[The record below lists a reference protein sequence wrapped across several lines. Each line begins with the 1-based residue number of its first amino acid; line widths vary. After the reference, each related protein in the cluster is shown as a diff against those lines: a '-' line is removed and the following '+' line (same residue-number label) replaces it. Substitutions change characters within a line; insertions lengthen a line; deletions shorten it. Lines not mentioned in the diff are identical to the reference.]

1 MKRKLF
7 SLSLKKLVKSAPK
20 QDTSQTNFVCK
31 WEEQKYVR
39 TERKIIGPPCIFVTI
54 VEECVNMNVL
64 LAIVFTTLGMSND
77 KLKNSEVFP

>member
-1 MKRKLF
+1 MASYLKFGQNSIRMKRKLF

-39 TERKIIGPPCIFVTI
+39 TERKIIVPPCIFVTI
-54 VEECVNMNVL
+54 V
-64 LAIVFTTLGMSND
+64 FTTLGISND